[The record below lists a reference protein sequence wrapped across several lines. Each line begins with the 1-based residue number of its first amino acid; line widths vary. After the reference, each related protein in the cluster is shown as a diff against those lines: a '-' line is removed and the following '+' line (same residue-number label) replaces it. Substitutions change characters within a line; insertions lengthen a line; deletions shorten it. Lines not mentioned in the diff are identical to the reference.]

1 MTTSS
6 ELLQTDRTRRVAD
19 RGGIGRASLFLASGT
34 VVSRILGFIK
44 VIILARAIG
53 LTGVGDAFAV
63 ANQLP
68 NQVYV
73 IVAGGVLTAV
83 LVPQIVRSSLHE
95 DGGSGYINKL
105 LTLALVILGITT
117 LVATLLAPVLT
128 TFVGARF
135 SEEALSLAI
144 ALAYWCI
151 PQIFFYGLYTLL
163 GEVLNARRSFGPF
176 TWVPVLNNVVA
187 IAGLLAFMALFGSDP
202 NGQRGTGEVTPLM
215 VTILGG
221 SATLGVVAQAVV
233 LFYFWRRIGLRY
245 RPDFSWRGVGL
256 RSAGKTATW
265 TFGMLLLSTIA
276 GVVETQVATG
286 ASEKGASVAVLG
298 TAWLIFMLPHSVI
311 TVSVATA
318 YFTRMSE
325 HAAQDKLDL
334 VREDA
339 SSAIRGT
346 SLIIVLAAAVI
357 GVCAYP
363 FAAVFVSES
372 FTQVQS
378 VGNVIIAF
386 IIGLVAFCVL
396 FVVQRTFYA
405 LGDTR
410 TPFFFTLFQV
420 VLVVIGVLGCALLPE
435 EWIAAGIAS
444 VITVAGIAQ
453 AALGIFLLRRRLG
466 GIDGKRITQSLAKY
480 IVAAVVPI
488 ALGVVLVITL
498 GGTRDGGFAVS
509 GIAQALVSM
518 VAIGTVMSAA
528 YVGILVVMRSSE
540 LEAFAEPVIRRIRR
554 GNRP

>member
-1 MTTSS
+1 MRS
-6 ELLQTDRTRRVAD
+6 VAD

-34 VVSRILGFIK
+34 VVSRVLGFVKLI
-44 VIILARAIG
+44 VLARAIG
-53 LTGVGDAFAV
+53 LTGVADAFTV

-95 DGGSGYINKL
+95 DGGTGYINKL
-105 LTLALVILGITT
+105 ITLALFILGITT
-117 LVATLLAPVLT
+117 VVATLLAPVLT
-128 TFVGARF
+128 TFVAPGF
-135 SEEALSLAI
+135 SEDALPLAI

-187 IAGLLAFMALFGSDP
+187 IAGLLVFMALFGSDP
-202 NGQRGTGEVTPLM
+202 NGQRDTGEVTPLM

-265 TFGMLLLSTIA
+265 TFGMLLLSTLA
-276 GVVETQVATG
+276 GVIESRVASD
-286 ASEKGASVAVLG
+286 ASGNGASVAVLA

-325 HAAQDKLDL
+325 HAAQGKLDL

-363 FAAVFVSES
+363 FAAVFVPGS
-372 FTQVQS
+372 FAQVQS

-386 IIGLVAFCVL
+386 IVGLLAFCVL

-420 VLVVIGVLGCALLPE
+420 VLVIIGVLGCALLPS
-435 EWIAAGIAS
+435 EWIAFGIAS

-453 AALGIFLLRRRLG
+453 TSLATFLLRRRLG
-466 GIDGKRITQSLAKY
+466 AIDGKRIAQSLAKY
-480 IVAAVVPI
+480 LVAAVIPI
-488 ALGVVLVITL
+488 GLGVMLVITL

-509 GIAQALVSM
+509 GIAQALLSM
-518 VAIGTVMSAA
+518 VVIGAVMSVA
-528 YVGILVVMRSSE
+528 YLAMLVVMRSSE
-540 LEAFAEPVIRRIRR
+540 LETFAEPFIRRIR
-554 GNRP
+554 GGDKP

>member
-1 MTTSS
+1 M
-6 ELLQTDRTRRVAD
+6 AD

-34 VVSRILGFIK
+34 IVSRILGFVKLI
-44 VIILARAIG
+44 VLARAIG
-53 LTGVGDAFAV
+53 LTGVADAFTV

-68 NQVYV
+68 NTVYV

-95 DGGSGYINKL
+95 DGGTGYINKL
-105 LTLALVILGITT
+105 LTVALVILAATT
-117 LVATLLAPVLT
+117 VVATLLAPVLT
-128 TFVGARF
+128 SFVAPGF
-135 SEEALSLAI
+135 SEDALPLAI

-187 IAGLLAFMALFGSDP
+187 IAGLLVFMVLFGTDP
-202 NGQRGTGEVTPLM
+202 NGQRDTSEVTPLM

-221 SATLGVVAQAVV
+221 SATLGVVVQAVV
-233 LFYFWRRIGLRY
+233 LFYFWKRIGLRY

-256 RSAGKTATW
+256 GAAGRTATW
-265 TFGMLLLSTIA
+265 TFGMLLLTTIA
-276 GVVETQVATG
+276 GVVETQVASSATG
-286 ASEKGASVAVLG
+286 RGASVAVLS

-325 HAAQDKLDL
+325 HASTGKIDL

-357 GVCAYP
+357 AVCAYP
-363 FAAVFVSES
+363 FATVFVPES
-372 FTQVQS
+372 FTQIQS

-386 IIGLVAFCVL
+386 ILGLVPFCIL
-396 FVVQRTFYA
+396 FVIQRTFYA
-405 LGDTR
+405 LSDTR

-420 VLVVIGVLGCALLPE
+420 ALVIVGVLGCALLPS
-435 EWIAAGIAS
+435 EWIAAGIAL
-444 VITVAGIAQ
+444 VVTIAGTAQ
-453 AALGIFLLRRRLG
+453 MLLAAFLLRRRIG
-466 GIDGKRITQSLAKY
+466 GIDGKRIIQSLAKY
-480 IVAAVVPI
+480 VVAALIPI
-488 ALGVVLVITL
+488 GLGVVLLLTL
-498 GGTRDGGFAVS
+498 GGTRDGGFAVL
-509 GIAQALVSM
+509 GIPQALVSM
-518 VAIGTVMSAA
+518 VLIGLVMSAA
-528 YVGILVVMRSSE
+528 YLGMLVFMRSSE
-540 LEAFAEPVIRRIRR
+540 LEAFTEPLARRF
-554 GNRP
+554 RPSNKP